1 MSAADPSL
9 TAPPGFAARPP
20 APAGAARAA
29 GPAAPVAPAVARLQ
43 RRLLWLVGF
52 SGGFVMIEPA
62 PYELVVLLAMVTFGL
77 TGLTLRPAH
86 LPLVALMVL
95 FNIGIAIGATQ
106 VIGEPGIAVWTFVS
120 YFLGLTTLF
129 VAAALADDPLRRFD
143 ALMSGWVLCA
153 VVVSLIGILAY
164 FGKMPSADSFLLYG
178 RAKATFKDPNVFG
191 PFLVLPALVAL
202 GRLTFGRLRSQ
213 IVAAA
218 VLLILAGGFLLSF
231 SRGAWGHFAFSAVL
245 FLGLCYVTRPALGD
259 RVRILVFAGLGVAA
273 VALLV
278 VALLS
283 IPQVADLFAQRAAL
297 VQDYD
302 AGHTGRFGRHVLGA
316 MLMLENPFGIG
327 PLQFAKYFPEDPHNS
342 FLAAFASGGWL
353 GGVTFVGLVLTTL
366 AVGLRGVFI
375 PSPVQGRL
383 IAVYATFVG
392 VVGESYIIDV
402 LHWRHYFLLMGLV
415 WGLTIA
421 ARSFAPGPAPAGAA
435 GA

>member
-9 TAPPGFAARPP
+9 PAPPDFSARRS
-20 APAGAARAA
+20 GVTR
-29 GPAAPVAPAVARLQ
+29 PAVRTPVFIERLQ
-43 RRLLWLVGF
+43 LRLLWLLGF

-62 PYELVVLLAMVTFGL
+62 PYELVGALAMAAFAVS
-77 TGLTLRPAH
+77 GLTLRPAH
-86 LPLVALMVL
+86 LPLVFLMVL

-106 VIGEPGIAVWTFVS
+106 VISEPGIAVWTFVS

-129 VAAALADDPLRRFD
+129 FAVALADDSVRRFD
-143 ALMSGWVLCA
+143 ALMGGYVLAA

-164 FGKMPSADSFLLYG
+164 FHAIPSADSFLLYG

-191 PFLVLPALVAL
+191 PFLVLPGLIVL
-202 GRLTFGRLRSQ
+202 GRLTFGRLRQ
-213 IVAAA
+213 QMVAT
-218 VLLILAGGFLLSF
+218 VMLLILAGGFLLSF

-245 FLGLCYVTRPALGD
+245 FLGLSYLTRASTGDRLRIVVFAALGC
-259 RVRILVFAGLGVAA
+259 IA

-278 VALLS
+278 AALLS

-302 AGHTGRFGRHVLGA
+302 AGHTGRFGRHILGA
-316 MLMLENPFGIG
+316 MLMLDNPFGIG

-353 GGVTFVGLVLTTL
+353 GGVAFVGLVLTTL
-366 AVGLRGVFI
+366 AVGLKAVFTI
-375 PSPVQGRL
+375 SPVQSRT

-392 VVGESYIIDV
+392 VAGESYIIDV

-415 WGLTIA
+415 WGLAIA
-421 ARSFAPGPAPAGAA
+421 ARLSQGQPERLSRA
-435 GA
+435 